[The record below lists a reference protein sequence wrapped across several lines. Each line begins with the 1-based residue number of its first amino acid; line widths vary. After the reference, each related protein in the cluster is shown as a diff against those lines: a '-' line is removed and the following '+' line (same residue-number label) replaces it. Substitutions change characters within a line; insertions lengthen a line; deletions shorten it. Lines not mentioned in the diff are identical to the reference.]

1 MENIDKLMTVE
12 SVEEYR
18 KKLNEACDGRVAYI
32 EKINKAARLAGKGFG
47 TIKENMENVSHLLF
61 STKEGGALLGKYQA
75 TIKGSKALSSMHTLY
90 EGIRKANS
98 ASDVN
103 FFINEIAS
111 QKWDVNKKE
120 LKEGLQKLGEVIG
133 SAYIML
139 GSEADEFITEGNKKL
154 DEAVEYIATT
164 PKTQK
169 NIAEYSNA
177 VKVIREQI
185 ENTNPTVES
194 PEYDKLVRE
203 FNEKYEGKLTKEEM
217 DLVNEVRSGKNFE
230 EIFNSYKERIT
241 NALSENK
248 DNIPDDKVQSLN
260 EQLSE
265 KKFSEDTFCEDILNL
280 SEIYRILEA

>member
-111 QKWDVNKKE
+111 QKWGVNKKE

>member
-1 MENIDKLMTVE
+1 MENI
-12 SVEEYR
+12 
-18 KKLNEACDGRVAYI
+18 
-32 EKINKAARLAGKGFG
+32 
-47 TIKENMENVSHLLF
+47 SHLLF

-75 TIKGSKALSSMHTLY
+75 TIKNSKALSAMHTLY

-98 ASDVN
+98 ASDVS

-111 QKWDVNKKE
+111 QNWGVDKKE

-139 GSEADEFITEGNKKL
+139 GTDADEFITDGNKKL

-164 PKTQK
+164 PKTRK

-177 VKVIREQI
+177 VKVIREQV
-185 ENTNPTVES
+185 ENTS
-194 PEYDKLVRE
+194 PADEPKEYNKLVKE

-217 DLVNEVRSGKNFE
+217 DLVNEVREGKNFE

-241 NALSENK
+241 SALSENK

-265 KKFSEDTFCEDILNL
+265 KKFSEDTVCEDIVNL
-280 SEIYRILEA
+280 SEIYRILES

>member
-18 KKLNEACDGRVAYI
+18 KKLNEACNSRVAYI
-32 EKINKAARLAGKGFG
+32 EKISKAAKLSSEGFG
-47 TIKENMENVSHLLF
+47 SIKENMENISHLLF

-75 TIKGSKALSSMHTLY
+75 TIKNSKALSSMHTLY

-98 ASDVN
+98 ASDVS

-111 QKWDVNKKE
+111 QDWGVDKKE

-139 GSEADEFITEGNKKL
+139 GTDADKFIADGNKKL

-164 PKTQK
+164 PKTRK

-177 VKVIREQI
+177 VKIIREY
-185 ENTNPTVES
+185 VES
-194 PEYDKLVRE
+194 TSPADEPKEYNKLVRE
-203 FNEKYEGKLTKEEM
+203 FNEKYEGKLSKEEM
-217 DLVNEVRSGKNFE
+217 DIVNEVREGKNFE

-248 DNIPDDKVQSLN
+248 DNIPNEKVQSLN

-280 SEIYRILEA
+280 SEIYRILES